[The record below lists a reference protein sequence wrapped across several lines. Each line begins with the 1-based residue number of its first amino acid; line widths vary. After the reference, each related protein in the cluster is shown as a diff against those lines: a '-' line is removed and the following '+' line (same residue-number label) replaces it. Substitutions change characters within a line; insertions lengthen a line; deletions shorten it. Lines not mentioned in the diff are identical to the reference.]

1 MAARYKYTG
10 ATEMQDRTRK
20 ERLFDET
27 EHELPNFSPF
37 SASSGTIDKAYDL
50 LSYLGKN
57 NPFPRSITGEDTV
70 WLLDNTAYRNE
81 GTGRWEAEFVS
92 AAFSQHSSCAVVD
105 AVSAIA
111 EKIELDEKDPNY
123 PTVEER
129 IRPFLQDIKPGTQ
142 VKALHRGNTPLKLG
156 PGGRNGISSDI
167 KGLPARE
174 GGELAPTFAKVPKG
188 ADGVLE
194 MKTFYAEPEGWGV
207 ISDIDDTIKVTQTSD
222 PIGILRTT
230 FLEKPEPISGMPELY
245 RSIQSLIQEKS
256 PWFYLSASPYNLYP
270 FLRDFCQQN
279 YPFGTIILRDASWM
293 SLPGLLTTL
302 TLGTED
308 YKVSRMEKIHSWL
321 PRRKMICIG
330 DSTQSDPEAYGEI
343 YRAYPGWV
351 KAILIRKVEDIA
363 AIGIDAKNEPERF
376 EKAFEGVPREIWHVF
391 SEPTECHKFIQDAV
405 SSYIQRHHSAMS
417 APKRQKSSKDVPY
430 ELIYW
435 PGIPGRGEHIR
446 LALEEAG
453 ATYTD
458 TARIEKGVD
467 QVTAQIDEQNIGDD
481 FNPPPFAPP
490 ILRHGDLL
498 ISQTSNILLYLGPR
512 LGLSYVCEQILIPFA
527 VVPSGDDEE
536 HPDALYKVNALAL
549 TALDGLSNEV
559 HDCHHPIGSG
569 LYYEDQKDEAKRKSK
584 DFVENRLPKFLGY
597 FERVL
602 QGKASGEGPWL
613 YGGQLTYAD
622 LGMKAVAAAEKSGK
636 YAHVFKL
643 YSAVKERPRIN
654 DYLASKRRQD
664 YSMGIY
670 RYYEELD
677 FGPGGRD

>member
-1 MAARYKYTG
+1 
-10 ATEMQDRTRK
+10 MQHRTRK
-20 ERLFDET
+20 ERRFDET
-27 EHELPNFSPF
+27 EHDLPNFSPF
-37 SASSGTIDKAYDL
+37 SSSSTTIDKAYDL

-57 NPFPRSITGEDTV
+57 NPFPRSVTDEDTV

-105 AVSAIA
+105 AVKAVA
-111 EKIELDEKDPNY
+111 QKIELDEKDPNY
-123 PTVEER
+123 PAIEER
-129 IRPFLQDIKPGTQ
+129 VRPFLQDIKPGTE
-142 VKALHRGNTPLKLG
+142 VKALHRGSTPLKLG

-167 KGLPARE
+167 KGLPTKE
-174 GGELAPTFAKVPKG
+174 GGELAATFAQVPKG
-188 ADGVLE
+188 ANGVLE

-245 RSIQSLIQEKS
+245 RFIQSLIQEKS
-256 PWFYLSASPYNLYP
+256 SWFYLSASPYNLYP
-270 FLRDFCQQN
+270 FLRNFRQQN
-279 YPFGTIILRDASWM
+279 YPHGTIILRDASWM

-308 YKVSRMEKIHSWL
+308 YKVGRIEKIHSWL

-343 YRAYPGWV
+343 YRTHPGWV
-351 KAILIRKVEDIA
+351 KVILIRKVEDIA
-363 AIGIDAKNEPERF
+363 AIGIEAKNEPDRF

-391 SEPTECHKFIQDAV
+391 SEPAECNKFIQDA
-405 SSYIQRHHSAMS
+405 
-417 APKRQKSSKDVPY
+417 SSKDVPY

-458 TARIEKGVD
+458 TAQIENGMD
-467 QVTAQIDEQNIGDD
+467 QVTAQIDGENVGDD
-481 FNPPPFAPP
+481 LNPPPFAPP
-490 ILRHGDLL
+490 ILRHGDML
-498 ISQTSNILLYLGPR
+498 ISQTPNILLYLGPR
-512 LGLSYVCEQILIPFA
+512 LGL
-527 VVPSGDDEE
+527 VPHDDDEE
-536 HPDALYKVNALAL
+536 HPDALYKVNALTL

-622 LGMKAVAAAEKSGK
+622 LGIKAVAAAEKSGK

-643 YSAVKERPRIN
+643 YSAVKERPRIK

-670 RYYEELD
+670 RYYEDLD
-677 FGPGGRD
+677 FGPEGRD